1 MDPFTAVFIENI
13 HHTLTFLDT
22 RRDIL
27 SVATSVSKG
36 WHTQCSDDK
45 LWRLLFKRD
54 WDATEKIIPMSPV
67 FRVEQNIKLLGHAS
81 TFYQAYI
88 MWEKLKART
97 RMSVNGGTS
106 SRSSADVRKSFCRA
120 ASAWEKV
127 FLFDTIHMP
136 QLLSDHSQQ
145 QELHFP
151 QLRIGKT
158 QEQGMVQQLRGGL
171 THIHSSILAF
181 FACVDG
187 QLKLP
192 ASGSNNFE
200 GHTAGQM
207 GGFQVY
213 GEYHCSIL
221 NTMEQ
226 CLELRNT
233 LRLQTRKPDL
243 FLLPLTSGTVMYQ
256 QTQMFRFICVE
267 ANTAEMFHLCFHI
280 SEPVSCTP
288 MKRAT
293 NGSAILLL
301 DWWEEFASRLTL
313 NCYVPGKI
321 FGKNHPGKIGIDLFP
336 RIQPLMVACET
347 NGIRVEASTIHF
359 GDGRGWTYSIR
370 LKLVDVQLLPGWS
383 SEQQGFYGAQLMM
396 RHWEIRDSS
405 SAEVRRVDG
414 PGVIGNF
421 PVLHTGGY
429 LDFGHENFTAEG
441 MEVVDETG
449 WFIYQSMS
457 GNMSNLSTFGGRL
470 TFVIN
475 RDGKDM
481 SDSGRCENFSSMD
494 SFDVVVPTFVLNR
507 QEFYF

>member
-1 MDPFTAVFIENI
+1 
-13 HHTLTFLDT
+13 
-22 RRDIL
+22 
-27 SVATSVSKG
+27 
-36 WHTQCSDDK
+36 
-45 LWRLLFKRD
+45 
-54 WDATEKIIPMSPV
+54 
-67 FRVEQNIKLLGHAS
+67 
-81 TFYQAYI
+81 
-88 MWEKLKART
+88 
-97 RMSVNGGTS
+97 
-106 SRSSADVRKSFCRA
+106 
-120 ASAWEKV
+120 
-127 FLFDTIHMP
+127 
-136 QLLSDHSQQ
+136 
-145 QELHFP
+145 
-151 QLRIGKT
+151 
-158 QEQGMVQQLRGGL
+158 
-171 THIHSSILAF
+171 
-181 FACVDG
+181 
-187 QLKLP
+187 
-192 ASGSNNFE
+192 
-200 GHTAGQM
+200 
-207 GGFQVY
+207 
-213 GEYHCSIL
+213 
-221 NTMEQ
+221 
-226 CLELRNT
+226 
-233 LRLQTRKPDL
+233 
-243 FLLPLTSGTVMYQ
+243 
-256 QTQMFRFICVE
+256 
-267 ANTAEMFHLCFHI
+267 
-280 SEPVSCTP
+280 
-288 MKRAT
+288 
-293 NGSAILLL
+293 
-301 DWWEEFASRLTL
+301 
-313 NCYVPGKI
+313 
-321 FGKNHPGKIGIDLFP
+321 
-336 RIQPLMVACET
+336 MVACET